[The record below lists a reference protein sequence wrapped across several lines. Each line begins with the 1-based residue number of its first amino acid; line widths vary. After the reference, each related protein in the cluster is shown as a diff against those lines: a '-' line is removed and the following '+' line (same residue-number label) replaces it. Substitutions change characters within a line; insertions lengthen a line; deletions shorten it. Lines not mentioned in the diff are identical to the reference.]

1 MSAKVFA
8 GAVAVATCVA
18 CSSGT
23 GPKAD
28 FPATPLSATMTQS
41 GKLRVEMRTSPQP
54 PTQGGIDAEYIITD
68 AASGAPRDGLTLQI
82 RPWMPAFGHGAIM
95 ATVTPEGGG
104 KYLLTEID
112 LFMAGLWQL
121 KTTISGPVSDYVAP
135 EFEVP

>member
-1 MSAKVFA
+1 MSAKAFA
-8 GAVAVATCVA
+8 GAVAVTTCVA

-28 FPATPLSATMTQS
+28 FSATPLSTTMTQS

>member
-1 MSAKVFA
+1 MSAKAFV
-8 GAVAVATCVA
+8 GTVAVVAGVA

-23 GPKAD
+23 RPKAD
-28 FPATPLSATMTQS
+28 FPPTPLSTTMTQS
-41 GKLRVEMRTSPQP
+41 GKLRIEMRTSPQP

-82 RPWMPAFGHGAIM
+82 RPWMPAFNHGAIM

-112 LFMAGLWQL
+112 LFMAGLWEL
-121 KTTISGPVSDYVAP
+121 KTTISGPVSDDVAP
-135 EFEVP
+135 QFEVP

>member
-1 MSAKVFA
+1 MTARAFA
-8 GAVAVATCVA
+8 GAVAVVAGVA

-28 FPATPLSATMTQS
+28 FPATPLSTTMTQS
-41 GKLRVEMRTSPQP
+41 GKLRVEVRTSPQP

-68 AASGAPRDGLTLQI
+68 AASGEPRDGLTLQI
-82 RPWMPAFGHGAIM
+82 RPWMPAFGHGAIL

-104 KYLLTEID
+104 KYLLTEIN
-112 LFMAGLWQL
+112 LFMAGLWEL

-135 EFEVP
+135 QFEVP